1 MKFNLIDISTWKR
14 KEYFE
19 HYLNDVPCTY
29 SMTLNLDITLLLKK
43 IKIKNIK
50 LYPTTIYLLS
60 LLINKH
66 EEFRTAINE
75 DGNVGIFDVMHPAYT
90 IFHNE
95 SEIFTNIWTE
105 YNLSFPEFY
114 KNYLSDVEKYSKVKQ
129 FYAKPNTPSNIFS
142 ISSIPWVS
150 FTGFNL
156 NIPKASNYLLPIFTT
171 GKYFNQNDQIWLP
184 ISIQVHHAVCD
195 GYHLARFIDEL
206 QQAINN
212 FSTED

>member
-114 KNYLSDVEKYSKVKQ
+114 KNYLSDR
-129 FYAKPNTPSNIFS
+129 
-142 ISSIPWVS
+142 
-150 FTGFNL
+150 GF
-156 NIPKASNYLLPIFTT
+156 
-171 GKYFNQNDQIWLP
+171 
-184 ISIQVHHAVCD
+184 
-195 GYHLARFIDEL
+195 
-206 QQAINN
+206 
-212 FSTED
+212 